1 MSEKKVKIM
10 FSVSERTKAD
20 FKIRL
25 QYDSLTQVK
34 FFNSIME
41 GYLQKDEDLMK
52 YMNKFKKNN
61 TIQNNEQRIK
71 IEKNIQKA
79 KETKIKFY
87 FCFLCFLDIFFYFY
101 SLFVILNCIVFL
113 KFIHIL
119 HQIFIFLKITLH
131 NRIKKFNLRQ

>member
-79 KETKIKFY
+79 KETKIKFSLGDEEVENI
-87 FCFLCFLDIFFYFY
+87 FDI
-101 SLFVILNCIVFL
+101 LEKEHPEL
-113 KFIHIL
+113 
-119 HQIFIFLKITLH
+119 
-131 NRIKKFNLRQ
+131 

>member
-34 FFNSIME
+34 FFNSIMD
-41 GYLQKDEDLMK
+41 GYLKKDEDLMK

-79 KETKIKFY
+79 KETKIKFSLGDEEVENI
-87 FCFLCFLDIFFYFY
+87 FDI
-101 SLFVILNCIVFL
+101 LEKEHPEL
-113 KFIHIL
+113 
-119 HQIFIFLKITLH
+119 
-131 NRIKKFNLRQ
+131 

>member
-10 FSVSERTKAD
+10 FSVPERTKAD

-25 QYDSLTQVK
+25 QHDSMTQVK

-41 GYLQKDEDLMK
+41 GYLEKDEDLMK

-61 TIQNNEQRIK
+61 YIQNNEQRTK

-79 KETKIKFY
+79 KETKSKFSLGDDEVENI
-87 FCFLCFLDIFFYFY
+87 FDI
-101 SLFVILNCIVFL
+101 LEKEHPDL
-113 KFIHIL
+113 
-119 HQIFIFLKITLH
+119 
-131 NRIKKFNLRQ
+131 